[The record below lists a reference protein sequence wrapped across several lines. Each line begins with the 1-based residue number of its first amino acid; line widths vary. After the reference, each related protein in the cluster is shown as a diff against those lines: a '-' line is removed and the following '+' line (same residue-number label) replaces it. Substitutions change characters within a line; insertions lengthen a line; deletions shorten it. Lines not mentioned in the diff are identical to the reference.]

1 MKDTRTFDISLRL
14 PEDKK
19 YLKKELVKVEKKNHL
34 TLTNLM
40 IYVIEWFLEE
50 RKDQEFT
57 IKLRQNCHRFCNAL
71 LKY

>member
-1 MKDTRTFDISLRL
+1 MTDSRSVDIGLRL

-19 YLKKELVKVEKKNHL
+19 YLKKELVKISKKNNL

-50 RKDQEFT
+50 RKEKEFA
-57 IKLRQNCHRFCNAL
+57 IKLKQKTVHVFATF
-71 LKY
+71 Y

>member
-1 MKDTRTFDISLRL
+1 MTDSRSVDIGLRL

-19 YLKKELVKVEKKNHL
+19 YLKKELVKISKKNNL

-50 RKDQEFT
+50 RKEKEFA
-57 IKLRQNCHRFCNAL
+57 IKL
-71 LKY
+71 K

>member
-1 MKDTRTFDISLRL
+1 MTASRSFDISLRL

-19 YLKKELVKVEKKNHL
+19 YLKKELVKISKKNNL

-50 RKDQEFT
+50 RKDKEFT
-57 IKLRQNCHRFCNAL
+57 IKL
-71 LKY
+71 K